1 AVVLAAAFATAFG
14 AVLTAGFAAVLGAG
28 LAGLFFSALRAAA
41 LRAGTDGFDFATI
54 FSAGFFDFATALAM
68 LTTIRKR
75 GKKMRAL
82 HHFEGSRAS
91 RETPLSSYRWRH
103 LSRPMPTS

>member
-1 AVVLAAAFATAFG
+1 
-14 AVLTAGFAAVLGAG
+14 
-28 LAGLFFSALRAAA
+28 
-41 LRAGTDGFDFATI
+41 
-54 FSAGFFDFATALAM
+54 M

-91 RETPLSSYRWRH
+91 RETPLSS
-103 LSRPMPTS
+103 